1 MAYIEFYEQIAR
13 NESLSLNG
21 TFYKNNVIYVGKQN
35 KSIPITFGK
44 KEKWYNI
51 NMDNFFEGDK
61 IILGLSEFA
70 KKWEKRG
77 ILIKR
82 QFIKLKV
89 QMYFI
94 N

>member
-44 KEKWYNI
+44 KGECLFNL
-51 NMDNFFEGDK
+51 F
-61 IILGLSEFA
+61 L
-70 KKWEKRG
+70 
-77 ILIKR
+77 
-82 QFIKLKV
+82 
-89 QMYFI
+89 
-94 N
+94 

>member
-44 KEKWYNI
+44 KGECLFNLFFIEKWYNI
-51 NMDNFFEGDK
+51 NMDNFFKGDK

-70 KKWEKRG
+70 KK
-77 ILIKR
+77 
-82 QFIKLKV
+82 
-89 QMYFI
+89 
-94 N
+94 